1 MATYRKRPIE
11 IEAVQY
17 NGGEPSKTLRSF
29 LGSDLLSEST
39 TFLIIRTMDG
49 THRVD
54 KGDFVLQEGGHFT
67 VVNQQVF
74 WDTYELVT

>member
-17 NGGEPSKTLRSF
+17 NGGEPSKTLRTF

-39 TFLIIRTMDG
+39 TFLLIRTLDG

-54 KGDFVLQEGGHFT
+54 KGDFIMQEGGHFF
-67 VVNQQVF
+67 VVNGPTF
-74 WDTYELVT
+74 WATYELVT